1 MRRGQENQALGRA
14 PLSARIR
21 VGPDPRIS
29 IRARG
34 VFEPHTE
41 AEHTTAPD
49 HMSYLPKTSC
59 IHWGVH
65 TRPVDRHAGRGLV
78 GVKLKQK
85 LNQSLR

>member
-1 MRRGQENQALGRA
+1 MRRDRENQATGRA

-34 VFEPHTE
+34 MFEPHSE

-49 HMSYLPKTSC
+49 HMFIPAKNFLHSP
-59 IHWGVH
+59 GRPH
-65 TRPVDRHAGRGLV
+65 TACLSARGPWPLWVTHAP
-78 GVKLKQK
+78 
-85 LNQSLR
+85 